1 MYIHFVRNVHMV
13 IYVHI
18 DVTSVSLINYIDR
31 WKASSENI
39 ILALKKLKISL
50 YIIVV

>member
-31 WKASSENI
+31 WKASSEI
-39 ILALKKLKISL
+39 
-50 YIIVV
+50 